1 MNARQ
6 AFGATVLAWAAN
18 RNDLEM
24 GKLLIGAG
32 ADVNAA
38 DVYGVA
44 PLSLACTNGNATMPK
59 ELLDLY
65 REDQDPD
72 VRDRLV
78 VDHLPLVRRLC
89 RRFFPVS

>member
-1 MNARQ
+1 MA
-6 AFGATVLAWAAN
+6 
-18 RNDLEM
+18 
-24 GKLLIGAG
+24 
-32 ADVNAA
+32 
-38 DVYGVA
+38 
-44 PLSLACTNGNATMPK
+44 TNGNATMPK